1 MLNVFSIDNKGSSIR
16 SDYVTHISYA
26 DENMSTFYL
35 GVSALPFYYISL
47 FWQSLY
53 FEVIFNQQL
62 FPDLSWERI
71 KL

>member
-47 FWQSLY
+47 F
-53 FEVIFNQQL
+53 
-62 FPDLSWERI
+62 
-71 KL
+71 